1 MPAAQVIGVVGA
13 GTMGAGIAQLAARSG
28 ARTLLHDPLPEALGR
43 GAQRARDGLAKEA
56 AKGKLSPEQADAA
69 AGRIEPV
76 DALEALAECELV
88 IEAAP
93 ERIELKHEL
102 YRRLAEIVS
111 EECVL
116 ASNTS
121 SLPITAI
128 AAAVTRPERVVGM
141 HFFNPAPIMRLLEVI
156 AGVRSDERSLELADA
171 TGRAMGKDTIR
182 AADGP
187 GFLVNRCNR
196 PFGLEALK
204 LLAERIADVKTID
217 RIVRMGGGFKMGPFE
232 LSDLVG
238 VDTGLD
244 VAKSFYELS
253 FGEPRWRPSPIQAR
267 QAAAGLHGRK
277 TGRGYYDYGEEPY
290 RPPDPDPPQG
300 GSGEGVVA
308 ILGESPLA
316 EELREAARKAGYDVR
331 SGPETPGELPGL
343 TVECDPP
350 GHGLGGAHPAP
361 ALGPGHGAPGAA
373 RAGGGIMFWTAC
385 LPARPGP
392 AVVPRPAT
400 GPPRPGSPATHVPA
414 ESLGAQRSE
423 TEPTRPPADA
433 PRPDAH
439 RPESPRPES
448 LRPPPP
454 EPLRSPRL
462 MLCAR
467 GSLAALD
474 IHGDAVGFHALSPF
488 ARTGLVE
495 LTRGPRSSPAAVA
508 RAERFF
514 TTLGTHIAWVGDAPG
529 LVLGRIA
536 CQLVNEAAFALGEG
550 VGSAR
555 DIDTGMTLGLN
566 HPRGPLEW
574 ADEIGLDVVLGVLE
588 ALCEEYREERYRP
601 APELRRLVRAGR
613 LGRVV
618 GAGFFDY
625 DVTA

>member
-1 MPAAQVIGVVGA
+1 MSAPESASETPAARVIGVVGA

-28 ARTLLHDPLPEALGR
+28 ARTLLHDPQPEALER
-43 GAQRARDGLAKEA
+43 GVQHARDGLAKEA
-56 AKGKLSPEQADAA
+56 AKGRLSEEAADAA

-76 DALEALAECELV
+76 DALQALTECELV

-93 ERIELKHEL
+93 ERIELKHDL
-102 YRRLAEIVS
+102 YTRLAQIVS
-111 EECVL
+111 AECVL

-128 AAAVTRPERVVGM
+128 AAAVTHPERVVGM
-141 HFFNPAPIMRLLEVI
+141 HYFNPAPLMPLLEII
-156 AGVRSDERSLELADA
+156 AGALSDERSLALADA

-196 PFGLEALK
+196 PFSLEALR
-204 LLAERIADVKTID
+204 LLAERIADVQSID

-238 VDTGLD
+238 VDTGFD
-244 VAKSFYELS
+244 VSKSFYELS

-267 QAAAGLHGRK
+267 QVAAGLHGRK
-277 TGRGYYDYGEEPY
+277 TGRGYYDYSDGPH

-300 GSGEGVVA
+300 GGGEGVVA

-316 EELREAARKAGYDVR
+316 QELRIAATRAGYDVR
-331 SGPETPGELPGL
+331 SQPATPGELPGL
-343 TVECDPP
+343 TVQCDPP
-350 GHGLGGAHPAP
+350 GPGLGGAHPAP
-361 ALGPGHGAPGAA
+361 ALGSGHGAQSAT
-373 RAGGGIMFWTAC
+373 RAGGVSTVITAGR
-385 LPARPGP
+385 PGRPGP
-392 AVVPRPAT
+392 AGTRRPET
-400 GPPRPGSPATHVPA
+400 GPAPSEPRATPP
-414 ESLGAQRSE
+414 E
-423 TEPTRPPADA
+423 T
-433 PRPDAH
+433 
-439 RPESPRPES
+439 

-454 EPLRSPRL
+454 EPLYTPRL
-462 MLCAR
+462 VLCAR

-474 IHGDAVGFHALSPF
+474 PGGDAVGFHVLCPF
-488 ARTGLVE
+488 ARAGLVE
-495 LTRGPRSSPAAVA
+495 LTRGERSSPAAVA

-514 TTLGTHIAWVGDAPG
+514 AALGAHVAWVGDAPG
-529 LVLGRIA
+529 LVLGRIV
-536 CQLVNEAAFALGEG
+536 CQLVNESAFALGEG

-574 ADEIGLDVVLGVLE
+574 ADEIGLDTVLGVLE

-613 LGRVV
+613 LGRVT
-618 GAGFFDY
+618 GAGFFEYGSGSDR
-625 DVTA
+625 VTSAQQDRH